1 MEALFHEILAPPQDA
16 EAVAVAAA
24 AAAEVMSFGDAA
36 CMRDGEGERK
46 ESGQEEEE
54 ETKSSLEGQRQQ
66 PTQQDDEMKKILD
79 EMICMTSD
87 EAPAV
92 TTGMPLEYY
101 GSSLDI
107 GLGLDLG
114 LSMLDFDIGGWDVAD
129 VYAAA
134 PVAAHSVSS
143 VVF

>member
-24 AAAEVMSFGDAA
+24 AAAEVMSLGDAA

-46 ESGQEEEE
+46 ESGHEEE
-54 ETKSSLEGQRQQ
+54 ETKSILERQRQQ

-134 PVAAHSVSS
+134 PVVAHSVSG